1 MWKTRMCITGGW
13 LLRPRGPLSLEAESY
28 RPHHHMD
35 RCTLPLG
42 CRNLAENLMTT
53 TVAKTSP
60 ALGILK
66 IGRLHTYLKIATKC
80 LFRSCFFRV
89 PTSGLVK
96 MLLSFS

>member
-1 MWKTRMCITGGW
+1 
-13 LLRPRGPLSLEAESY
+13 
-28 RPHHHMD
+28 
-35 RCTLPLG
+35 
-42 CRNLAENLMTT
+42 MTT

-80 LFRSCFFRV
+80 LFRSCFLNF